1 MHDAAAEQPIRCSAD
16 HSCHKIVRT
25 AVRTKAQQKPVNSGL
40 PHVRADVTALGA
52 TLDVI
57 PDQAHLGTFFT
68 AAETVLAAVSSRLR

>member
-1 MHDAAAEQPIRCSAD
+1 M
-16 HSCHKIVRT
+16 
-25 AVRTKAQQKPVNSGL
+25 RTKAQQKPVNSGL